1 MLNKIIKQI
10 NLRNTTILL
19 LAMYPLDQLHSSLF
33 LGTALYSPYKIIM
46 VGYLFY
52 FLKFRGIN
60 NTFASKG
67 ILMLLFGVV
76 LLSAI
81 SISWAFSD
89 YYLAFKYTVQL
100 AILFSFTVVAIKII
114 SHDEEAIKSIIFY
127 WLIAS
132 SIVAYYS
139 LQGMLSPD
147 ELSTSKRI
155 AFLDIGLNAIA
166 ISIGYILILAITG
179 FNLFMNE
186 RIKQLIMFVGILF
199 CFWLLIR
206 LGTRSV
212 VWGIIF
218 IFIIVS
224 VLSFDIKKIL
234 ITSFF
239 IFFAYLAFNYFAE
252 NNYLEGGLLERLTN
266 FNSEVFNDNARGQL
280 WVDGID
286 WTFSNVLGSGA
297 GNEASVYRGLNSQ
310 GGLEAHNIFVSAF
323 IQFGFLGFALILCVM
338 IALFTKVFKFRNSNY
353 MILYVA
359 FLMFFSLQMLKGS
372 FLQTRLFWQPITI
385 LLILLNHQQHYTP
398 TIKLKKN

>member
-1 MLNKIIKQI
+1 MLNKIIEKI

-19 LAMYPLDQLHSSLF
+19 LATYPLDQLHSSLF
-33 LGTALYSPYKIIM
+33 LGTTLYSPYKIIM
-46 VGYLFY
+46 VGYLLY
-52 FLKFRGIN
+52 FLKFRGID

-100 AILFSFTVVAIKII
+100 AILFSFTVVAIKLL
-114 SHDEEAIKSIIFY
+114 SHDEEAIKSVIFY

-139 LQGMLSPD
+139 LQGMFSPD

-166 ISIGYILILAITG
+166 ISIGYILILAIAG

-218 IFIIVS
+218 TFIIVS
-224 VLSFDIKKIL
+224 VLSFNIKKIL

-280 WVDGID
+280 WEDGMD

-297 GNEASVYRGLNSQ
+297 GNEASVYRGLISR
-310 GGLEAHNIFVSAF
+310 GGLEAHNVFVSAF

-338 IALFTKVFKFRNSNY
+338 IALFTKVFKFKNSNY

-372 FLQTRLFWQPITI
+372 
-385 LLILLNHQQHYTP
+385 
-398 TIKLKKN
+398 